1 MNRRAFLSVPF
12 ALAAARAGAEVR
24 YADVS
29 PESVPEF
36 PRDHGSHPEFRTEW
50 WYITAWTRDS
60 ADDRDLGVQITF
72 FRNRP
77 GVAESGT
84 SRFAPRQLLFAHAAI
99 ADPRAARL
107 QHDQRA
113 ARAGLGLAEAA
124 TTTTDV
130 HIGDWS
136 LRLDGNTYKAR
147 IPARDFDL
155 DLAFTAQSPPLLQGD
170 RGTSRKGPRAA
181 AGKPLLQPAA
191 SGRRR
196 HHCDGRVDR
205 RMCAARP
212 GSITN
217 GRAITW
223 RPTRVD
229 GIGSASIS
237 TTDRR

>member
-1 MNRRAFLSVPF
+1 MPTCRRSPCPNFRAIMAVIRNF
-12 ALAAARAGAEVR
+12 APSGGTSPRGRAI
-24 YADVS
+24 
-29 PESVPEF
+29 P
-36 PRDHGSHPEFRTEW
+36 HGH
-50 WYITAWTRDS
+50 
-60 ADDRDLGVQITF
+60 DLGVQITF

-99 ADPRAARL
+99 ADPRTARL

-113 ARAGLGLAEAA
+113 ARAGFGLAEAA

-136 LRLDGNTYKAR
+136 LRLDGRY
-147 IPARDFDL
+147 
-155 DLAFTAQSPPLLQGD
+155 LQGAN
-170 RGTSRKGPRAA
+170 PRPRLRPRPRVHCTGAAAAAGRPWHEPQGAASA

-191 SGRRR
+191 SGRRAAPLR
-196 HHCDGRVDR
+196 WRVDR
-205 RMCAARP
+205 RTCAARH
-212 GSITN
+212 GSTTN

-229 GIGSASIS
+229 GTGSASIS